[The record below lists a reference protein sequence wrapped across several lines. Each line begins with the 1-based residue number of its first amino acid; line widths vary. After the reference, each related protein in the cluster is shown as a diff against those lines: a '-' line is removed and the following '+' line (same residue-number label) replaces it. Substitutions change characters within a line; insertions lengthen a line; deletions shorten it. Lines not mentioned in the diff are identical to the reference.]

1 MQIKTN
7 KKNEVELCF
16 TWKEVWTMIKERKL
30 TMDVRTLDNVTG
42 VLINMR
48 YDIMQR
54 EKREKRVIY
63 I

>member
-30 TMDVRTLDNVTG
+30 TMNVRTLDNLTG
-42 VLINMR
+42 ILINMR

-54 EKREKRVIY
+54 EKEKKE
-63 I
+63 

>member
-30 TMDVRTLDNVTG
+30 TMNVRTLDNVTS

-54 EKREKRVIY
+54 EKEKKE
-63 I
+63 

>member
-30 TMDVRTLDNVTG
+30 TMNVRTLDNVTG
-42 VLINMR
+42 ILISMR

-54 EKREKRVIY
+54 EKDKKE
-63 I
+63 

>member
-30 TMDVRTLDNVTG
+30 TMNVRTLDSLTG
-42 VLINMR
+42 ILINMR
-48 YDIMQR
+48 YDIIQR
-54 EKREKRVIY
+54 ENEKKE
-63 I
+63 

>member
-30 TMDVRTLDNVTG
+30 TMNVRTLDNVTG
-42 VLINMR
+42 ILISMR
-48 YDIMQR
+48 YDIMQK
-54 EKREKRVIY
+54 EKEKKE
-63 I
+63 

>member
-30 TMDVRTLDNVTG
+30 TMNVRTLDNLTG
-42 VLINMR
+42 ILINMR
-48 YDIMQR
+48 YNIIQR
-54 EKREKRVIY
+54 ENEKKE
-63 I
+63 

>member
-30 TMDVRTLDNVTG
+30 TMNVRTLDNLTG
-42 VLINMR
+42 ILINMR
-48 YDIMQR
+48 YDIIQR
-54 EKREKRVIY
+54 ENEKKE
-63 I
+63 

>member
-30 TMDVRTLDNVTG
+30 TMNVRTLDNVTG

-54 EKREKRVIY
+54 EKEKKE
-63 I
+63 

>member
-30 TMDVRTLDNVTG
+30 TMNVRTLDNLTG
-42 VLINMR
+42 ILINMR
-48 YDIMQR
+48 YDIIQR
-54 EKREKRVIY
+54 EKEKKE
-63 I
+63 

>member
-54 EKREKRVIY
+54 EKEKKE
-63 I
+63 

>member
-30 TMDVRTLDNVTG
+30 TMNVRTLDNVTG
-42 VLINMR
+42 ILISMR

-54 EKREKRVIY
+54 ENEKKE
-63 I
+63 

>member
-30 TMDVRTLDNVTG
+30 TMNVRTLDTLTG
-42 VLINMR
+42 TLINMR
-48 YDIMQR
+48 YDIIQR
-54 EKREKRVIY
+54 ENEKKE
-63 I
+63 

>member
-16 TWKEVWTMIKERKL
+16 TWKEVWAMIKERKL
-30 TMDVRTLDNVTG
+30 TMNVRTLDNVTG
-42 VLINMR
+42 ILISMR

-54 EKREKRVIY
+54 EKEKKE
-63 I
+63 